1 VRRALVAGMLAM
13 AAAEARAQ
21 DPLEVPVLCSGQ
33 RISEVIV
40 RTRPPFA
47 PRDVPWYQAPLRVL
61 EALHTTTKP
70 SVVRRY
76 VLLHEGDDCTERL
89 RRETERLLR
98 TYPFFAAARVG
109 AYDDG
114 AGGVKLIVVT
124 TDELTVVGDA
134 RFRGSR
140 PTGLTL
146 GERNVGGTGT
156 EVIARWQ
163 NADQREGFG
172 IAVTDHQFLGLPYEL
187 ALLAERGDIG
197 ERRWLAQV
205 ARPFLIDEQRRAWRA
220 TARESNEVFPFV
232 RPDSDAPVELGIA
245 RRFVDVGG
253 VLRLGPPGRLSLF
266 GVSFSREEDDT
277 GLLPRPDTT
286 GQASSLLGR
295 YESRRNARINALWGF
310 RALDFSQMVRIDA
323 LTAEQDIARGVQLG
337 LLFGRSLDV
346 LATPDDDIFLAA
358 DLYIG
363 AGSGRTLVRVNA
375 RGEGRQNNNTNQW
388 DGILAAGRISLTQ
401 LVGARHTIDL
411 DGEWSGGWRQRS
423 PFQLTLG
430 DRQAGVRG
438 YRNARVAGGQR
449 MVFRFEDRWL
459 IDTWLDDADVA
470 GSVFLDAGRLWAG
483 DVPYG
488 VQTPFRMGAGFGI
501 LAAVPSGSRR
511 TYRLELALPL
521 HRGAGAQ
528 WEVRLRT
535 VSAGLPLFWREPGDV
550 ARSRE
555 RAVPRSVF

>member
-1 VRRALVAGMLAM
+1 MRRALVAGVLVL
-13 AAAEARAQ
+13 AAAQARAQ
-21 DPLEVPVLCSGQ
+21 ETVEVPVLCSGQ
-33 RISEVIV
+33 TISEVIV
-40 RTRPPFA
+40 RTLPPFA
-47 PRDVPWYQAPLRVL
+47 PRDVPWYQAPLRLL
-61 EALHTTTKP
+61 ETLHTTTKP

-76 VLLHEGDDCTERL
+76 VLMDEGDRCSERL

-98 TYPFFAAARVG
+98 SYPFFAAARVG

-134 RFRGSR
+134 SFRGSR
-140 PTGLTL
+140 PTAMTL

-156 EVIARWQ
+156 EIVARWR
-163 NADQREGFG
+163 DEELRDGLG
-172 IAVTDHQFLGLPYEL
+172 IAITDHQFLGLPYEL
-187 ALLAERGDIG
+187 ALLAERGNVG
-197 ERRWLAQV
+197 ERRWLVQI

-220 TARESNEVFPFV
+220 TARESREAFAFV
-232 RPDSDAPVELGIA
+232 RGPRLAHVELGIS
-245 RRFVDVGG
+245 RRFIDVGG
-253 VLRLGPPGRLSLF
+253 VMRLGPPGRLSLF
-266 GVSFSREEDDT
+266 GVSFSREEDQT

-286 GQASSLLGR
+286 GQAAGLSSL

-310 RALDFSQMVRIDA
+310 RSLDFTQMGRVDA

-346 LATPDDDIFLAA
+346 LATPDDDILLAS

-363 AGSGRTLVRVNA
+363 AGNGRTLVRING
-375 RGEGRQNNNTNQW
+375 RGEGRQDNNTSQW
-388 DGILAAGRISLTQ
+388 DGILVSGRLALTQ
-401 LVGARHTIDL
+401 LVGERHTVDL
-411 DGEWSGGWRQRS
+411 DAEWSGGWRQRS

-438 YRNARVAGGQR
+438 YRRSQAAGGQR
-449 MVFRFEDRWL
+449 MVVRAEDRWL
-459 IDTWLDDADVA
+459 IDTWIDDADIA
-470 GSVFLDAGRLWAG
+470 ASVFVDAGRLWAG

-488 VQTPFRMGAGFGI
+488 VATPYQVGVGVGL

-511 TYRLELALPL
+511 TYRLELAFPL
-521 HRGAGAQ
+521 DRDTGAG

-535 VSAGLPLFWREPGDV
+535 ISAGLPMFWREPDDV
-550 ARSRE
+550 TRSRE

>member
-1 VRRALVAGMLAM
+1 MRRALVTGLLVV
-13 AAAEARAQ
+13 AAAQARAQ
-21 DPLEVPVLCSGQ
+21 DTLEVPVLCAGQ
-33 RISEVIV
+33 TITEVIV
-40 RTRPPFA
+40 RTQPPFA
-47 PRDVPWYQAPLRVL
+47 PRDIPWYQAPLRVL

-76 VLLHEGDDCTERL
+76 VLLHPGDQCIERL

-98 TYPFFAAARVG
+98 TYPFFASARVG

-134 RFRGSR
+134 SFRGSE
-140 PTGLTL
+140 PTSLTL

-156 EVIARWQ
+156 EVIARWR
-163 NADQREGFG
+163 NADERDGYG
-172 IAVTDHQFLGLPYEL
+172 LAVTDHQFLGLPYEL

-197 ERRWLAQV
+197 ERRWLAQL

-220 TARESNEVFPFV
+220 TARASRDVFPFV
-232 RPDSDAPVELGIA
+232 RGASEAPVELGVA

-266 GVSFSREEDDT
+266 GVSFSREVDDT

-286 GQASSLLGR
+286 GEAASLVSR
-295 YESRRNARINALWGF
+295 YVSRRNARINALWGF
-310 RALDFSQMVRIDA
+310 RSLDFTQMARIDA

-363 AGSGRTLVRVNA
+363 AGSGRTLVRING
-375 RGEGRQNNNTNQW
+375 RGEGRQDNNTNRW
-388 DGILAAGRISLTQ
+388 DGILVGGRVSLTQ
-401 LVGARHTIDL
+401 LVGERHTVDL
-411 DGEWSGGWRQRS
+411 DAEFSGGWRQRS

-430 DRQAGVRG
+430 QRQSGVRG
-438 YRNARVAGGQR
+438 YRKARPPGGQR
-449 MVFRFEDRWL
+449 MVLRFEDRWL

-470 GSVFLDAGRLWAG
+470 GSVFVDAGRLWMG

-488 VQTPFRMGAGFGI
+488 VETPFRMGVGFGI
-501 LAAVPSGSRR
+501 IAAVPSGSRR
-511 TYRLELALPL
+511 TYRLEFALPI
-521 HRGAGAQ
+521 HRAAGAE

-535 VSAGLPLFWREPGDV
+535 VSAGLPLSWREPDDV

>member
-1 VRRALVAGMLAM
+1 MRRRLVAGVLVM
-13 AAAEARAQ
+13 AATQARAQ
-21 DPLEVPVLCSGQ
+21 DVLEVPVLCAGQ
-33 RISEVIV
+33 PITEVIV

-47 PRDVPWYQAPLRVL
+47 PRDVPWYQAPFRVL
-61 EALHTTTKP
+61 EAIHTTTKP

-76 VLLHEGDDCTERL
+76 VLLREGDLCSERL

-98 TYPFFAAARVG
+98 TYPFFASARVG

-124 TDELTVVGDA
+124 TDELTAVGDA
-134 RFRGSR
+134 SFRGSQ
-140 PTGLTL
+140 PTRLTL

-156 EVIARWQ
+156 EVVAGWR
-163 NADQREGFG
+163 AGHERDGFAL
-172 IAVTDHQFLGLPYEL
+172 AVTDHQFLGLPYEL
-187 ALLAERGDIG
+187 ALLAERGDVG
-197 ERRWLAQV
+197 ERRWLAQL

-220 TARESNEVFPFV
+220 TARESQDVFPFV
-232 RPDSDAPVELGIA
+232 REASEAAVEVGVN
-245 RRFVDVGG
+245 RRFMDLGG

-286 GQASSLLGR
+286 GEAASLVAR
-295 YESRRNARINALWGF
+295 YDRRRNARINLLWGF
-310 RALDFSQMVRIDA
+310 RSLDFTQMPRVDA

-337 LLFGRSLDV
+337 LLFGRSLDL

-363 AGSGRTLVRVNA
+363 AGNGRTLVRVNG
-375 RGEGRQNNNTNQW
+375 RGEGRKDNNTDQW
-388 DGILAAGRISLTQ
+388 DGILAGGRASLTQ
-401 LVGARHTIDL
+401 LFGARHTMEL
-411 DGEWSGGWRQRS
+411 DAEWSGGWRQRS

-430 DRQAGVRG
+430 DRLAGVRG
-438 YRNARVAGGQR
+438 YRKARAAGAQR
-449 MVFRFEDRWL
+449 MVLRLEDRWL
-459 IDTWLDDADVA
+459 IDMWRNDADVA
-470 GSVFLDAGRLWAG
+470 GSVFVDAGRLWAG
-483 DVPYG
+483 EVPYG
-488 VQTPFRMGAGFGI
+488 VHTPFRVGLGVGI

-511 TYRLELALPL
+511 TYRLELALPV
-521 HRGAGAQ
+521 HRGAGAN

-535 VSAGLPLFWREPGDV
+535 VSAGLPLIWREPEDV